1 MVDRK
6 VPKSRSLSSRSRDR
20 EGELRVGL
28 EQIGGVTGATDPGNE
43 LVARIGGRGRPHEG
57 RARAPVLDDIPGAP
71 VPEPPLELIRACAAT
86 ARGGEGD
93 RGAYGSGR
101 DTVGG
106 DGERGRPDWEGEAL
120 VVLEQIDGVAGAAN
134 PGNEL
139 MRGVRHGG
147 APHEGRARSPDV
159 HTSELQ
165 SRLQLPLRLLLE

>member
-28 EQIGGVTGATDPGNE
+28 EQIGGVDGATDPGNE

-57 RARAPVLDDIPGAP
+57 RTRAPVLDDIPGAP

-106 DGERGRPDWEGEAL
+106 DGERGRPDWEGEAP
-120 VVLEQIDGVAGAAN
+120 VGLEQVHGVGGAAN
-134 PGNEL
+134 PAEDH
-139 MRGVRHGG
+139 MRADPASG
-147 APHEGRARSPDV
+147 APPEGRAP
-159 HTSELQ
+159 T
-165 SRLQLPLRLLLE
+165 